1 MNEHNVDVIL
11 QDQEVRQ
18 RHHPGEQNP
27 NEECYSED
35 ATDDFDEGQ
44 YNVFFVV
51 STRYVRVS

>member
-1 MNEHNVDVIL
+1 MLFFIL
-11 QDQEVRQ
+11 RAQDVRQ
-18 RHHPGEQNP
+18 RRHPGEQNRD
-27 NEECYSED
+27 EQCYGED